1 MDEGAPRPGDY
12 ERIARAIAFIA
23 ERVGE
28 QPTLEAVAA
37 HVHLSPFH
45 FQRLFC
51 RWAGTSPKRFL
62 QVLTVERAKGL
73 LEASRSLLEV
83 SEELGLSSSSRLY
96 DHFVHLEAMT
106 PGEYRGGGLG
116 LVIDYGFHATP
127 FGWALVGL

>member
-45 FQRLFC
+45 FSGCFAAGPAPAPGVSC
-51 RWAGTSPKRFL
+51 RCSRSSRPGPAGSFH
-62 QVLTVERAKGL
+62 
-73 LEASRSLLEV
+73 SLLEV
-83 SEELGLSSSSRLY
+83 SEELG
-96 DHFVHLEAMT
+96 
-106 PGEYRGGGLG
+106 
-116 LVIDYGFHATP
+116 
-127 FGWALVGL
+127 